1 LKVVSVKAYGLR
13 GVDSSHHFSLNF
25 SRKNI
30 MKKFN
35 IRNRVSQALL
45 AASVTVATTVPAHA
59 ADGWDAFLD
68 AVDLSGLSPK
78 VVASGLLIIAIAIA
92 YKGPDLAKRIVRKV

>member
-1 LKVVSVKAYGLR
+1 MS
-13 GVDSSHHFSLNF
+13 
-25 SRKNI
+25 
-30 MKKFN
+30 KFN

-45 AASVTVATTVPAHA
+45 AVSVMVATTVPAHA
-59 ADGWDAFLD
+59 AGEWDAFLD

-78 VVASGLLIIAIAIA
+78 VVAAGLLIIAIAIA